1 MMGMPD
7 NDNRDESEIVHSNV
21 KSNILLVSGKGLLY
35 SVNIYDRF
43 GNKQC

>member
-7 NDNRDESEIVHSNV
+7 NDNRDESEIVHNV
-21 KSNILLVSGKGLLY
+21 KFNILLVSGKGLLY

-43 GNKQC
+43 GNKQR